1 MQALQIRGQL
11 DAIAGHDRRVR
22 LELGDKRA
30 APTVRNDVTS
40 ETSPSSTKP
49 SITSSVAT
57 GSPATSTCAS
67 IFDPSTAVNTT
78 TPDTRGAGSPLA
90 RCRSSGGTPSA
101 TVFPK

>member
-40 ETSPSSTKP
+40 ETSPSSTRP
-49 SITSSVAT
+49 SSTSSVAT

-67 IFDPSTAVNTT
+67 IFDPSTSVNTT
-78 TPDTRGAGSPLA
+78 TPDTPGAQDRRSQGAGLPPDAERHRLS
-90 RCRSSGGTPSA
+90 
-101 TVFPK
+101 

>member
-40 ETSPSSTKP
+40 ETSPSSTRP
-49 SITSSVAT
+49 SRTSSVAT

-67 IFDPSTAVNTT
+67 IFDPSPSVNTT
-78 TPDTRGAGSPLA
+78 TRTPAARRIAARKVQVFRPDAERHRLS
-90 RCRSSGGTPSA
+90 
-101 TVFPK
+101 

>member
-40 ETSPSSTKP
+40 ETSPSSTRP
-49 SITSSVAT
+49 SSTSSVAT

-67 IFDPSTAVNTT
+67 IFDPSTSVNTT
-78 TPDTRGAGSPLA
+78 TAEHPGRRIAA
-90 RCRSSGGTPSA
+90 RKVQVFRRKPSA
-101 TVFPK
+101 TVFSK

>member
-11 DAIAGHDRRVR
+11 DAIGHDRRVR
-22 LELGDKRA
+22 LELGD
-30 APTVRNDVTS
+30 
-40 ETSPSSTKP
+40 ETSRAYRAQRRDIGDIAFIDETLR
-49 SITSSVAT
+49 TSSVAT

-67 IFDPSTAVNTT
+67 IFDPSTSVNTT

-90 RCRSSGGTPSA
+90 RCRSSGRTPSA

>member
-40 ETSPSSTKP
+40 ETSPSSTRP
-49 SITSSVAT
+49 SRHILGRNRLPGDLDV
-57 GSPATSTCAS
+57 
-67 IFDPSTAVNTT
+67 
-78 TPDTRGAGSPLA
+78 REHL
-90 RCRSSGGTPSA
+90 
-101 TVFPK
+101 